1 MKNFQV
7 AIIGG
12 GVIGSA
18 IAWELSKYKVDVV
31 VFEKGC
37 DVASGTSKANSGVVH
52 SGINSAPN
60 SLKARFCVQGN
71 SMLQT
76 LADNLGFNLNWIGKY
91 VIAKN
96 QNEVKELNRLQ
107 KIGNENNVPDLE
119 IVDGEE
125 VLKKEPN
132 VSCYRALWVPT
143 AGIML
148 PYEFTIALAEN
159 AAINNVKCN
168 GN

>member
-1 MKNFQV
+1 MRNFQV

-18 IAWELSKYKVDVV
+18 IAWELSKYEVDIV

-37 DVASGTSKANSGVVH
+37 DVTSGASKANSGVVH
-52 SGINSAPN
+52 SGINSAPG

-71 SMLQT
+71 AMLQT
-76 LADNLGFNLNWIGKY
+76 LSDNLGFNLNWIGKY

-96 QNEVKELNRLQ
+96 QNEVKELNHLQ
-107 KIGNENNVPDLE
+107 KIGNENKVPDLE
-119 IVDGEE
+119 IVDGSKVE
-125 VLKKEPN
+125 KKEPN
-132 VSCYRALWVPT
+132 VSCDKALWVPT

-148 PYEFTIALAEN
+148 PYEFTIALA
-159 AAINNVKCN
+159 
-168 GN
+168 